1 MTLIVGSLDE
11 ARRRRAWKKL
21 HRHATNDWDFVFT
34 CVVLLIVVNMIVIM
48 YDLTYVEWRIH
59 GIESILSSM

>member
-1 MTLIVGSLDE
+1 MTLIIGSLE
-11 ARRRRAWKKL
+11 EGRRRRAWKKQQ
-21 HRHATNDWDFVFT
+21 RHATNDWDFVFT

-59 GIESILSSM
+59 GIETILSSM